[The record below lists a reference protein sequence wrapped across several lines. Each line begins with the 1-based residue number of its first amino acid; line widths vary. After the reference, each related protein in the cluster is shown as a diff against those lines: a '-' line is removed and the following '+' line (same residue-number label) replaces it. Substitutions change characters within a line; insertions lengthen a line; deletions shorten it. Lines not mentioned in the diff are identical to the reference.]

1 MEQNQLIAIV
11 LVLGLALGAGAGYML
26 APGETA
32 PVDGD
37 GQPTITVDKIPL
49 SGTTV
54 QLGRIA
60 DGAGSLETE
69 TPLIHEIIQP
79 DINEYYETLGYDVEI
94 EFLIDEGGNQA
105 AVHLEKVQ
113 SFRSMDITTFI
124 GGGYSSMAQA
134 ALSYCNQN
142 DMLMWSTS
150 STSPLLA
157 ISEDNLFRLC
167 PTDNLQAPAMAEMLW
182 SYGIDAVLVIATGD
196 AYGDGVYNIFE
207 TEYNDRG
214 GVIIERIRYAV
225 ESTEFSNYLATGNDL
240 LKPYI
245 AEYGQE
251 HVGVILVASS
261 GATTMVTQAADF
273 PELYGVVWFGTD
285 GTSLSQT
292 LIDDASEQSTHL
304 KVLSTNAS
312 PGASAKYNDL
322 DARYRALVGQQPGY
336 YVTTH
341 IDVAWIL
348 AQAVIDTQSSAG
360 VDLIPTMDTIAYNYW
375 GVSGWCRLN
384 EDGDR
389 YGSDY
394 LIWGYG
400 PNDAGETD
408 NICYGVY
415 KTTSGEVTWYADV
428 LGYIPPGHN

>member
-11 LVLGLALGAGAGYML
+11 LVLGLAIGGGAGYML
-26 APGETA
+26 APKE
-32 PVDGD
+32 VVSENGD
-37 GQPTITVDKIPL
+37 STTVTVDKIPI

-60 DGAGSLETE
+60 DGAGSLETV
-69 TPLIHEIIQP
+69 TPLTHELIEP
-79 DINEYYETLGYDVEI
+79 DINAYYEKLGYDVEI
-94 EFLIDEGGNQA
+94 EFLIDEGGGQA

-113 SFRSMDITTFI
+113 GFRSMDISTFI

-134 ALSYCNQN
+134 ALSYCNEN
-142 DMLMWSTS
+142 DMLMWSPS

-157 ISEDNLFRLC
+157 LGDDNLFRLC
-167 PTDNLQAPAMAEMLW
+167 PTDALQAPAMAEMLW
-182 SYGIDAVLVIATGD
+182 SYGIEAVLVIATGD

-207 TEYNDRG
+207 SEYNERG
-214 GVIIERIRYAV
+214 GVVIERIRYAV

-240 LKPYI
+240 VKPYI
-245 AEYGQE
+245 EEYGQE

-261 GATTMVTQAADF
+261 GATTMVTQAPDF
-273 PELYGVVWFGTD
+273 PELYGLVWFGTD

-292 LIDDASEQSTHL
+292 LIDDAGEQSTHL

-312 PGASAKYNDL
+312 PGSSAKYNKL
-322 DARYRALVGQQPGY
+322 DAEYRALVGQQPGY
-336 YVTTH
+336 YVTTAYD
-341 IDVAWIL
+341 ISWIL
-348 AQAVIDTQSSAG
+348 AQAVVDTQSSVG
-360 VDLIPTMDTIAYNYW
+360 IDLIPTMDDICYNYW
-375 GVSGWCRLN
+375 GTSGWCRIN

-400 PNDAGETD
+400 PNAEGVTD

-428 LGYIPPGHN
+428 LGYIPPGHD